1 MLKIIDSSKKG
12 DDHDLVFTDI
22 DRETND
28 EEYEEIDRIEESK
41 ADNLESNKSET
52 DERYQR
58 KNS

>member
-1 MLKIIDSSKKG
+1 MIDSSKKG

-22 DRETND
+22 DQETND
-28 EEYEEIDRIEESK
+28 EEYEEMDRIEESK